1 MVTKPQTRYS
11 CKCMDPV
18 HESQERTKKKLDTV
32 EKELTETRQRVTALV
47 EMERKIATLT
57 DMIEKLL
64 DKEQS

>member
-1 MVTKPQTRYS
+1 
-11 CKCMDPV
+11 MDPV

-47 EMERKIATLT
+47 EMERKIDTLT